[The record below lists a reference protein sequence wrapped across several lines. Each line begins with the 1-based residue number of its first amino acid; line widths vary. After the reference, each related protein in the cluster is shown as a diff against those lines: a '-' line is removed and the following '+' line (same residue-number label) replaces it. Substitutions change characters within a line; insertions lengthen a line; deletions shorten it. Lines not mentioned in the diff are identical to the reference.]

1 MASLAH
7 SPCKRPHHPSLP
19 STGARPS
26 SFATAMASAFA
37 PLDALALAG
46 VLLSCAAPSCH
57 HRHPAEPPLPP
68 SPCCDGVSCRSWSWP
83 PWQSERAAAEPLL
96 GRPCSERRL
105 GKCRALTSKPMHAAR
120 ASSKADSMYA
130 RAAGPRPAP
139 HCAHIWHPLAA
150 CGGGKVQAPVTL
162 EAEGRKT
169 RQSGSLQHS
178 LTRAHAYAHA
188 HTHTH
193 APARILCLSAF
204 RVLHP
209 ERPPDGPRARHGPLR
224 TPLMAGHR
232 RRCCGAPQWPCTGT
246 TLHFTAQ
253 GWRGL
258 RQRRLGVTPMIS

>member
-68 SPCCDGVSCRSWSWP
+68 SPCCGGASCRSWSWP

-96 GRPCSERRL
+96 GRPCTEGKL
-105 GKCRALTSKPMHAAR
+105 GKCQALTSKPMHAAK
-120 ASSKADSMYA
+120 ASSKADFMYA
-130 RAAGPRPAP
+130 RAAGSRPAP
-139 HCAHIWHPLAA
+139 HCAHTWHPLAA

-162 EAEGRKT
+162 EAEGRKRGSPESAAQPHAHT
-169 RQSGSLQHS
+169 RIR
-178 LTRAHAYAHA
+178 TRAHA
-188 HTHTH
+188 
-193 APARILCLSAF
+193 PAR
-204 RVLHP
+204 
-209 ERPPDGPRARHGPLR
+209 ARSGQRSP
-224 TPLMAGHR
+224 
-232 RRCCGAPQWPCTGT
+232 
-246 TLHFTAQ
+246 
-253 GWRGL
+253 GL
-258 RQRRLGVTPMIS
+258 DR